1 MVGVCHNIPGHQRFS
16 GVLAFELIFKVA
28 RFGLH
33 DEKFAGRQIGKCQ
46 SGFFSH
52 DCRGRQIIISP
63 KRQNTFIYQRSRG
76 HNPGNAPLDNAFGLG
91 RVFKL
96 IADRDRHTF
105 FKQLFY
111 NTIELV
117 VRHSRPEDAEALQA
131 FAHALIH
138 ASNEPRA
145 SAVTGGEQAS
155 SSAGRSSEPP
165 ANTDRTSSISAY
177 EGLVSRL
184 ESLVREIEGSA
195 EPGGT
200 SPELE
205 RLRNSFRDVSQ
216 ARTESG
222 SATPDLQTYMKTLVR
237 NLQSTGDPT
246 LASTGNVIN
255 TAA

>member
-1 MVGVCHNIPGHQRFS
+1 MSRQLNQERPPEIPRETQ
-16 GVLAFELIFKVA
+16 AKDAQAAIKV
-28 RFGLH
+28 
-33 DEKFAGRQIGKCQ
+33 ENK
-46 SGFFSH
+46 
-52 DCRGRQIIISP
+52 P
-63 KRQNTFIYQRSRG
+63 PSR
-76 HNPGNAPLDNAFGLG
+76 PVQPPP
-91 RVFKL
+91 KL
-96 IADRDRHTF
+96 IAHVSQSLTGSQQSPDGATGVPGIVAAEQTATANDLERSQFD
-105 FKQLFY
+105 KQ
-111 NTIELV
+111 
-117 VRHSRPEDAEALQA
+117 AEALQA
-131 FAHALIH
+131 FA
-138 ASNEPRA
+138 
-145 SAVTGGEQAS
+145 GGEQAS

>member
-1 MVGVCHNIPGHQRFS
+1 MKINDI
-16 GVLAFELIFKVA
+16 ENVA
-28 RFGLH
+28 RDLVS
-33 DEKFAGRQIGKCQ
+33 RQLNQERPPEIPRETQAKDAQ
-46 SGFFSH
+46 AA
-52 DCRGRQIIISP
+52 IKVENKP
-63 KRQNTFIYQRSRG
+63 PSR
-76 HNPGNAPLDNAFGLG
+76 PVQPPP
-91 RVFKL
+91 KL
-96 IADRDRHTF
+96 IAHVSQSLTGSQQSPDGATGVPGIVAAEQTATANDLERSQFD
-105 FKQLFY
+105 KQ
-111 NTIELV
+111 
-117 VRHSRPEDAEALQA
+117 AEALQA
-131 FAHALIH
+131 FAHALIQ
-138 ASNEPRA
+138 AANEPRA